1 MDMSEFLFAYGT
13 LQPGYAPAEIAPA
26 VEKLL
31 PVGDAF
37 VHGVLYDLGGH
48 PGAVLNSSSQE
59 RIFGTVYELPENA
72 SVLAELDSY
81 EEFNP
86 AAPENSPYLRR
97 LCPVNLATGGTLQCW
112 VYVYNRDPASAPVI
126 PGGKFR
132 QCS

>member
-31 PVGDAF
+31 PVGEAF

-59 RIFGTVYELPENA
+59 RIFGTVYELPEMQVCWLNSILTRNSTPPRRRTVPTCA
-72 SVLAELDSY
+72 SCA
-81 EEFNP
+81 
-86 AAPENSPYLRR
+86 R
-97 LCPVNLATGGTLQCW
+97 
-112 VYVYNRDPASAPVI
+112 
-126 PGGKFR
+126 
-132 QCS
+132 